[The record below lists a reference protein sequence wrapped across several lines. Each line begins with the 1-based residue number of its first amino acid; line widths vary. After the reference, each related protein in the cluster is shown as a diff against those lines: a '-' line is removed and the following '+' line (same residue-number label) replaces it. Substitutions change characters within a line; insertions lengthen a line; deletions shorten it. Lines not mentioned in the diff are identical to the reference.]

1 MSSKQYDVLV
11 IGAGASG
18 LMTAYMAAQRGRRVV
33 VVERANKVGKKI
45 LMSGGGKCN
54 FTNLYVEPENYISH
68 NPHFVI
74 SALTR
79 YTNWD
84 FIGMVCEYGIAYEER
99 KHGQLFTLNGA
110 KEILAMLLAEC
121 DKTGLVDIKTNCD
134 VKAVNALDES
144 GFQVATS
151 LGYFE
156 VESVVVASGGLSIPT
171 LGGSAIGYD
180 IAKQFGHHVYPTRAG
195 LVPFTFSD
203 GFKEVTTRLS
213 GNAVE
218 ATLSNDLN
226 SFTEALLFT
235 HRGLSGPSSLQLS
248 NYWNIGQSFN
258 IDFLPSV
265 DLFELFKTKKQNQP
279 KVLLR
284 TLLNEHFPKSVVLE
298 LQNLIWAEMAET
310 AVGNFSDEKLENI
323 AKRIHQFEVKPSGTE
338 GYRTAEVTLGGVD
351 TTEVSSK
358 TMESKKQ
365 KGLFFIG
372 EILDVTGHLGGFNF
386 QWAWSSAHAAS
397 EYV

>member
-1 MSSKQYDVLV
+1 
-11 IGAGASG
+11 
-18 LMTAYMAAQRGRRVV
+18 
-33 VVERANKVGKKI
+33 
-45 LMSGGGKCN
+45 
-54 FTNLYVEPENYISH
+54 
-68 NPHFVI
+68 
-74 SALTR
+74 
-79 YTNWD
+79 
-84 FIGMVCEYGIAYEER
+84 
-99 KHGQLFTLNGA
+99 
-110 KEILAMLLAEC
+110 
-121 DKTGLVDIKTNCD
+121 
-134 VKAVNALDES
+134 
-144 GFQVATS
+144 
-151 LGYFE
+151 
-156 VESVVVASGGLSIPT
+156 VVVASGGLSIPT
-171 LGGSAIGYD
+171 LGGSGIGYD

-203 GFKEVTTRLS
+203 QFKEVTTRLS

-248 NYWNIGQSFN
+248 NYWDVGQSFN

-265 DLFELFKTKKQNQP
+265 DLKELFKSKKQSQP

-284 TLLNEHFPKSVVLE
+284 TLLNEHFPKSVVAE
-298 LQNLIWAEMAET
+298 LQQLVWAEHAET
-310 AVGNFSDEKLENI
+310 AIGNLSDEKLEAI
-323 AKRIHQFEVKPSGTE
+323 AARLHNFVVKPSGTE

-365 KGLFFIG
+365 KGLYFVG

-386 QWAWSSAHAAS
+386 QWAWASAHAAS